1 MNKRRNFRKRE
12 EVVYIRDSTVRYNA
26 NYYLEEI
33 IMANQGLFLIDQ
45 KDNLSLEFSKLVS
58 MMKYTRVTTLEEV
71 RDLTVDQLD
80 FLINEEANSIGMLLA
95 HMASVEK
102 VYQIDTFEK
111 REFTDEDI
119 QMLNPGMEL
128 GNAAR
133 EQIKGN
139 PIEYYIELL
148 EQTRIKTIN
157 TFQTLPDSWLFEQAP
172 FFGGETTNNY
182 FKWFHVMEDELNHR
196 GQIRVIKKWMNMSE
210 K

>member
-1 MNKRRNFRKRE
+1 
-12 EVVYIRDSTVRYNA
+12 
-26 NYYLEEI
+26 
-33 IMANQGLFLIDQ
+33 MANQGLFLIDQ

-58 MMKYTRVTTLEEV
+58 MMRYTRMTTLEEV
-71 RDLTVDQLD
+71 KDLTVDQLD
-80 FLINEEANSIGMLLA
+80 SLINEEANSIGMLLT

-102 VYQIDTFEK
+102 AYQIDTFEK

-119 QMLNPGMEL
+119 RMLNPGMEL
-128 GNAAR
+128 GNTAR

-139 PIEYYIELL
+139 PIEYYIKLL

-172 FFGGETTNNY
+172 FFEGKTTNNY

-196 GQIRVIKKWMNMSE
+196 GQIRVIKKWMNM
-210 K
+210 